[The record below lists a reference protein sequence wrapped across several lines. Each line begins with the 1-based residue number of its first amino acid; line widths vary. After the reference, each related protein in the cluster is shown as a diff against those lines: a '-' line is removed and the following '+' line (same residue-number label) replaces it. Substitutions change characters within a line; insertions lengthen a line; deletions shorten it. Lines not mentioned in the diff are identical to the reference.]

1 MNVIEIIGMVLM
13 GIGVAGAIARPLPP
27 GGFSGLRR
35 LLGEYQSE
43 KDKGNVPGPDA
54 QDANVYFMGKLIS
67 IGLFTLGG
75 LAWLAGFLGM
85 P

>member
-1 MNVIEIIGMVLM
+1 MNVIEVAGLVLM
-13 GIGVAGAIARPLPP
+13 GIGVAGVIARPLPP
-27 GGFSGLRR
+27 GGFRGLRS
-35 LLGEYQSE
+35 LLGEYQTE

-54 QDANVYFMGKLIS
+54 QDANIYFVGKLIS

-75 LAWLAGFLGM
+75 LAWLIGFLGR